1 MSARYINWG
10 DLVMSDMVLLVIV
23 FQLFLILWELR

>member
-1 MSARYINWG
+1 MTDMIL
-10 DLVMSDMVLLVIV
+10 LVIVFQLFLLLVIV